1 MDIQDLI
8 SQAMVMIVVISAPP
22 VITALIMG
30 VLVSI
35 IQTSMQ
41 LQDQT
46 IPFCIKFISVSF
58 VLLATGGWMSN
69 ELIEFTSKIFI
80 YLSRI

>member
-1 MDIQDLI
+1 MDVQDLI
-8 SQAMVMIVVISAPP
+8 RQAMVIIVVISAPP
-22 VITALIMG
+22 VIAALIIG

-46 IPFCIKFISVSF
+46 IPFCVKFISVSF
-58 VLLATGGWMSN
+58 VLLVTGGWMSN
-69 ELIEFTSKIFI
+69 ELIDFTNKIFI
-80 YLSRI
+80 YLSRT